1 MANTTVTNQDLYVL
15 QEKIYLK
22 IDAVETKVDAKYVTK
37 DEFEPYK
44 KLLQAITAAFITSLV
59 GAFVYL
65 IQKGGNL

>member
-1 MANTTVTNQDLYVL
+1 MANTSVTNRDLYEL

-22 IDAVETKVDAKYVTK
+22 IDSVEAKVDAKYVTK

-44 KLLQAITAAFITSLV
+44 KLIQAITAAFITSLV

-65 IQKGGNL
+65 IQKGGSV